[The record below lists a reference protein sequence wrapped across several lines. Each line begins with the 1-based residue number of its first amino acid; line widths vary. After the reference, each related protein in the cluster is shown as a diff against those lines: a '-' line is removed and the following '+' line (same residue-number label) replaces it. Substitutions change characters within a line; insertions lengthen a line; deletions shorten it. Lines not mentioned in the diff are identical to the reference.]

1 MSEAL
6 RALGYEYRGSG
17 SDWKLTP
24 NFTWKGPED
33 YSKVAGAC
41 MDWVRESL
49 VTIRR
54 FREGSSRLRFG
65 LHHRRISGA
74 LWSCIAPRLRFG
86 AWWHGRRVGSVTL
99 YQRRVHASGSMFE
112 AIARAKSRGWAV
124 AVADPHGI
132 TNTSPHEHCVQLWN
146 QLLKPSDDRPLLVLA
161 HSYGASLT
169 LAMLKAVSA
178 AGADIN
184 CGAPRQ
190 NVVLAIALTDG
201 MVLTP
206 RGWKGGAALLHE
218 GLSALATDE
227 ELKEIVDGGT
237 GDGSTLEQLKERRAT
252 LQEYVKASPSAFD
265 PPSNAVS
272 ELLKSVGRNWVVS
285 EKAVGTRVAVEPPK
299 IVSTVSAGT
308 TAHPS
313 TTHAALD
320 DVFEFLDRA
329 AERRKR
335 GRKRCGGAWI
345 W

>member
-49 VTIRR
+49 VTIC
-54 FREGSSRLRFG
+54 G
-65 LHHRRISGA
+65 LEKI
-74 LWSCIAPRLRFG
+74 P
-86 AWWHGRRVGSVTL
+86 VGSGLAYTTAELAEHSGPVLLLVCGSAPGGTAGVWGRSLCINDGTL
-99 YQRRVHASGSMFE
+99 SGSMFE

-329 AERRKR
+329 AGRRKR